1 MQSQGAALVAVI
13 SCCSKILKRIF
24 SLFQVKAYHSRY
36 IYIQEETMPFKK
48 SSRHNTVESNV
59 IKLIFPRKKSVLSS
73 RSKTGGIW
81 RDGLKTALRKPEKRK
96 NKR

>member
-1 MQSQGAALVAVI
+1 
-13 SCCSKILKRIF
+13 
-24 SLFQVKAYHSRY
+24 
-36 IYIQEETMPFKK
+36 MPFKK